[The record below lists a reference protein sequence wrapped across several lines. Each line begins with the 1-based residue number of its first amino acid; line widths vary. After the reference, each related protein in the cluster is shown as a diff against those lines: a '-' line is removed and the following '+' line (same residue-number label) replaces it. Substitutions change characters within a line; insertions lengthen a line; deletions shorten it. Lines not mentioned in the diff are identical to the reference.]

1 MSECVKLRDKLE
13 KYTYR
18 NSPPFPANKCKSMR
32 KKGNDGQYYKSQPD
46 KNGTYKWT
54 LMKTKTNVKNK
65 TMKNA
70 ATKTTVA
77 ELQKLAIK
85 YKVTKSGTKKAICKR
100 IYGVKGTKMNKTDK
114 KMIEPYL

>member
-13 KYTYR
+13 KYTFR
-18 NSPPFPANKCKSMR
+18 NSPPYPANKCKTMR

-46 KNGTYKWT
+46 KNGTYKWV
-54 LMKTKTNVKNK
+54 LMQTKTNTKNK
-65 TMKNA
+65 TMKK
-70 ATKTTVA
+70 TKKTSVV

-85 YKVTKSGTKKAICKR
+85 YKVTKSGTKKDIAMR
-100 IYGVKGTKMNKTDK
+100 IKKLRNRLLNKTDL